1 MCELPRSRNAEHM
14 TQAKGRKTDELHT
27 EYDFSRAVRGKHHAS
42 YKAGTNVVLLEDDVA
57 RAFPDSSSVNR
68 ALRAILEVAKTQL
81 SSKRTA

>member
-1 MCELPRSRNAEHM
+1 MA
-14 TQAKGRKTDELHT
+14 QARRRKVDELRT
-27 EYDFSRAVRGKHHAS
+27 EYDFSRAERGKRHAS

-68 ALRAILEVAKTQL
+68 VLPAILEVARTQL